1 MEYDKEEDAELR
13 YKIRSIIPNL
23 GEQADTIIYLREQL
37 EHCLEKKADRAQY
50 RRCLVMIDSMA
61 DITKDSHDKMPT
73 TCHNVGISDNPPRS

>member
-37 EHCLEKKADRAQY
+37 EHCLEKK
-50 RRCLVMIDSMA
+50 
-61 DITKDSHDKMPT
+61 
-73 TCHNVGISDNPPRS
+73 G